1 MPTLR
6 DGTPIASKRQEGSET
21 AKFRKNQKGFTMI
34 ELLVVVVIIGIL
46 AAKAWA
52 QEHQDASGNP
62 VWPDAAPAAAGGIIS
77 LSSTENFTYAIT
89 SASADAAVS
98 EARLDG
104 IRRDFTFDSLP
115 TLDSTTTDVV
125 VDNRT
130 YSISHAVAA
139 GTPEEEATTI
149 TLTVHWNARTDE
161 GFVERSAE
169 CTTILARGMPWGP

>member
-1 MPTLR
+1 MNGIEMNAQRTGTRRRRRGTVGGYTL
-6 DGTPIASKRQEGSET
+6 
-21 AKFRKNQKGFTMI
+21 I
-34 ELLVVVVIIGIL
+34 ELLIAAFLLLIVFYGL
-46 AAKAWA
+46 AQVYARGRRQVDYEEDRRKA
-52 QEHQDASGNP
+52 
-62 VWPDAAPAAAGGIIS
+62 
-77 LSSTENFTYAIT
+77 T
-89 SASADAAVS
+89 AVS
-98 EARLDG
+98 QARLDG
-104 IRRDFTFDSLP
+104 IRRDFSYDSLP
-115 TLDSTTTDVV
+115 TLDSTTTTVV